1 MDLILWRHAEAED
14 GKPDLQRE
22 LTSKGHKQ
30 AQRVA
35 EWLQQRLPDGYTLI
49 ASPAARAQQTAEALG
64 RKFKTEPSIA
74 PGASVAK
81 LLQAAQWP
89 DHKGLVILVGH
100 QPDLGYAAA
109 HLVSA
114 QLPNARHSW
123 SLKKGGLWW
132 LSNRT
137 RDEEDQVVVRAVV
150 SPDLL

>member
-1 MDLILWRHAEAED
+1 MDLILWRHAEAEE

-22 LTSKGHKQ
+22 LTAKGRKQ

-35 EWLQQRLPDGYTLI
+35 EWLQQRLPDGYTLV
-49 ASPAARAQQTAEALG
+49 ASPAARARQTAEALG
-64 RKFKTEPSIA
+64 RKFRIEPAIA
-74 PGASVAK
+74 PGASSAK

-100 QPDLGYAAA
+100 QPDLGRVAA
-109 HLVSA
+109 HLVA
-114 QLPNARHSW
+114 GAPAGSW

-132 LSNRT
+132 LSNRM